1 MEVIFAGGLF
11 ASLLFI
17 VLFCAA
23 LLAWFQGLL
32 LTFRAHILLGIIC
45 FCLGVPFI
53 LIGVIYWLSGI
64 DLPAALMRALR
75 S

>member
-1 MEVIFAGGLF
+1 MEVIFAGGLMF
-11 ASLLFI
+11 AVFFI

-32 LTFRAHILLGIIC
+32 LTFRANVLLGIIC
-45 FCLGVPFI
+45 LCLGVPFI
-53 LIGVIYWLSGI
+53 LIGLLYWI
-64 DLPAALMRALR
+64 FDFDAPEALMRAIR